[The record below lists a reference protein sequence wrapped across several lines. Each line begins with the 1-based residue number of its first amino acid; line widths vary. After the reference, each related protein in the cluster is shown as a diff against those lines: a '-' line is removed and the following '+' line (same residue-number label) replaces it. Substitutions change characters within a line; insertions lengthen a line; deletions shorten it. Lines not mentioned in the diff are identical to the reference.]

1 MESPDQDRILPKSI
15 DEKYWHA
22 IINNDN
28 SYDGTFFY
36 GVQTTGIFCRPS
48 CKSRAP
54 KAENV
59 LIFQHVEEALVRKF
73 RPCKRCKPTGE
84 RVPDQEWIYGITDYI
99 EHHYAEPLTLDVL
112 ATVSHGSPY
121 HLHRVFKRIT
131 GRTPVQY
138 IQEKE
143 SLKLGSCLNIP
154 DIPLP
159 MLDAMSVYLTQLILL
174 LYFANTQVSH
184 LHTTA
189 KGMRTYE
196 DESYLQSTQ
205 NVTQQGNR
213 VP

>member
-1 MESPDQDRILPKSI
+1 MESPDQDTILPESI
-15 DEKYWHA
+15 DKKYWHA
-22 IINNDN
+22 IIHNDN

-59 LIFQHVEEALVRKF
+59 LIFQHVEEALARKF

-138 IQEKE
+138 IQDKRITEAR
-143 SLKLGSCLNIP
+143 KLLEHTGLTITDIGRHVGIP
-154 DIPLP
+154 NSAYFIT
-159 MLDAMSVYLTQLILL
+159 VFRKHTGLTPAHYRERHENL
-174 LYFANTQVSH
+174 
-184 LHTTA
+184 
-189 KGMRTYE
+189 
-196 DESYLQSTQ
+196 
-205 NVTQQGNR
+205 
-213 VP
+213 

>member
-1 MESPDQDRILPKSI
+1 MMERSLRC
-15 DEKYWHA
+15 A
-22 IINNDN
+22 DN
-28 SYDGTFFY
+28 GYL
-36 GVQTTGIFCRPS
+36 CRPS

-59 LIFQHVEEALVRKF
+59 LIFQHVEEALARKF

-138 IQEKE
+138 IQDKRITEAR
-143 SLKLGSCLNIP
+143 KLLEHTGLTVTDIGRHVGIP
-154 DIPLP
+154 NS
-159 MLDAMSVYLTQLILL
+159 A
-174 LYFANTQVSH
+174 YFITVFRNTQVSH

-196 DESYLQSTQ
+196 DKSYLQSTQ
-205 NVTQQGNR
+205 NVTQQGDR